1 MFIPNLSPFGIEPN
15 SFLTTIA
22 IILVPHL
29 FHKKVSPVSYFS
41 GFCQDPF
48 TMCSLFHLL
57 VSIQLCWFLLTLIL
71 STPGQFPWPFK
82 KSDILFDQTP
92 IHVDETPKTFQK
104 IKHNNTKLALS
115 FNTKLGIRSSLF
127 ILLCSHQNRE
137 R

>member
-1 MFIPNLSPFGIEPN
+1 MYIYTCTSFISQKGIPCELFFRLLSG
-15 SFLTTIA
+15 
-22 IILVPHL
+22 
-29 FHKKVSPVSYFS
+29 
-41 GFCQDPF
+41 
-48 TMCSLFHLL
+48 SLHNVLL
-57 VSIQLCWFLLTLIL
+57 VSPFSQYSTLLVHTYIDSLH
-71 STPGQFPWPFK
+71 PWTVPVTI

-92 IHVDETPKTFQK
+92 IGETPKTFQK